1 MTTMHLMIYASMG
14 ATMDLYIRAMRKR
27 AGMTQADLAD
37 AMGINI
43 STIGNWEREIT
54 TPDAEQLWNC
64 AVALGCTPN
73 DLLGWS
79 SDGDATPACAMTDT
93 ERDVLADFRQ
103 SSPAWQSN
111 IAATAK
117 LAANESKED

>member
-1 MTTMHLMIYASMG
+1 MHLMIYVSMG
-14 ATMDLYIRAMRKR
+14 AAMDLYIRAMRKK
-27 AGMTQADLAD
+27 AGMTQAELAD
-37 AMGINI
+37 AMGVTI

-79 SDGDATPACAMTDT
+79 CDDDAAPACAMTDT
-93 ERDVLADFRQ
+93 ERDMLADFRQ

-111 IAATAK
+111 IAAAAK
-117 LAANESKED
+117 LAANESKGD